1 MENLVFLELTRRK
14 KQAGGNLFYYRSR
27 NDREIDFVVR
37 EKFQIRQLIQVCYDM
52 SNKKTEN
59 REIDAIMEC
68 AEELNCNNLLII
80 TWDQENVVQ
89 RGDYAIQILPY
100 YKWCLNK

>member
-1 MENLVFLELTRRK
+1 
-14 KQAGGNLFYYRSR
+14 
-27 NDREIDFVVR
+27 
-37 EKFQIRQLIQVCYDM
+37 
-52 SNKKTEN
+52 
-59 REIDAIMEC
+59 MEC